1 MDLLPDS
8 IILAKL
14 KHVDQYKLH
23 REAICMFMKWYEGL
37 GANEEYQ
44 LRSFKRQTCFF
55 GRTINIG
62 VMCNG

>member
-8 IILAKL
+8 ITLAKL

-37 GANEEYQ
+37 GAKVV
-44 LRSFKRQTCFF
+44 S
-55 GRTINIG
+55 
-62 VMCNG
+62 